1 MRIEEGSLLERLN
14 QKRER
19 RLSTPYRYSHCVSY
33 LQSVYRLF
41 TGLLIC
47 SLYQATP
54 ACRGLKPLKN
64 TLRRFMYYSPRLA
77 AATRPRQLLVFSWT
91 RSIRIQLYYFLLSAL
106 LTMYLYAH
114 KYQNIVNT
122 WQALYLTIF
131 INLNHFKKVI
141 AIRLTILPL
150 ESPISNRHLSY

>member
-19 RLSTPYRYSHCVSY
+19 RLSTPYSMRFVSLVG
-33 LQSVYRLF
+33 LQAVYRLF

-64 TLRRFMYYSPRLA
+64 TLLHFMYYSPRLA

-91 RSIRIQLYYFLLSAL
+91 RS
-106 LTMYLYAH
+106 
-114 KYQNIVNT
+114 
-122 WQALYLTIF
+122 
-131 INLNHFKKVI
+131 
-141 AIRLTILPL
+141 P
-150 ESPISNRHLSY
+150 SYPTFSFQPC